1 MGGIVQRIFT
11 AIPFVEFILG
21 NLENGFMVLV
31 NSMDCVKRRKIPS
44 VDKVLTA
51 LAISRI
57 TFLWS
62 ILLLIDTY
70 IGVLNDAYKVNMSWR
85 SNLSI
90 YAGFPKHFRLSYI
103 ISFLIPFIISRTT
116 FLLLIFSLWK
126 HCMKVQHSHK
136 GSRDREVWETEFV
149 GKTLFHL
156 LTQAAEIA
164 FPSCHP
170 FVLIL
175 GNTKLRQTFL
185 LMLRWLR
192 CRYADVESTGP
203 QTI

>member
-62 ILLLIDTY
+62 IVIVILS
-70 IGVLNDAYKVNMSWR
+70 VLDPNS
-85 SNLSI
+85 
-90 YAGFPKHFRLSYI
+90 
-103 ISFLIPFIISRTT
+103 
-116 FLLLIFSLWK
+116 
-126 HCMKVQHSHK
+126 
-136 GSRDREVWETEFV
+136 
-149 GKTLFHL
+149 
-156 LTQAAEIA
+156 EIA